1 MRVRVHPA
9 AAGAGAPGDVG
20 ARDPP
25 ARAREEGRK
34 PAGRLIARR
43 AELRP
48 NNTLAR
54 IADGQC
60 AAGSDR
66 LALWRLHTAHR
77 DHMPD
82 GFADAPPQPAQADQV
97 TLRLRLIGAMDAW
110 GLASD
115 RVLPRVR
122 KTRGVLAVLALS
134 AGKPVLRSRLTS
146 LFWSTRDR
154 EQARASLRQSLHE
167 LGHALA
173 PCGPVLATTRETA
186 ALAADRLWV
195 DATEVLRLGAA
206 EPAAL
211 DVIEGTLLA
220 DLDGLDPAFDQF
232 LAEERRR
239 FRLRARSLAESHYSA
254 HDPAEAR
261 AVAARRIVRIDPG
274 HEPGWL
280 ALIQAL
286 ADLGDRSGAFAAY
299 EQARAELALAGAAP
313 SAELETCAQRLR
325 LESRASAVASPA
337 LTAALGPQQR
347 PAVRGAR
354 IGVAPLKLLGTGAG
368 EHLSIAL
375 ADEITTALS
384 RFRWLAVVSS
394 ASLAR
399 LDDPTDTV
407 AARRDLGLDLMLA
420 GSVQAA
426 SAPGSAAPQVRV
438 ALSLLDL
445 RAEAEVVWAQRFDR
459 DASDIFA
466 LQDEV
471 ASQVV
476 ARVDPEI
483 LLIEARRAESR
494 TPAPASAYEML
505 LKAIPAIYR
514 LERVPFMEAGVLL
527 AAAIARE
534 PDYAAPHA
542 WYAYWHIFLVGQ
554 GWADNPQEA
563 METAGELASRA
574 VALDP
579 ADARGLTIAGHVQA
593 YLHRRH
599 DQAIALHERAL
610 SINPNLPMAWV
621 FSGAAH
627 GYAGRHA
634 EAIRRIER
642 YRRLSPMDPHA
653 FLFETGLMTPHI
665 LRGELAE
672 AVRIGE
678 AVIAMQPRLTAAWK
692 PYAVALALLGREE
705 EAREAG
711 RRLLALEP
719 GFTVAGFLATTP
731 YIRPQ
736 DLEILAEGLTRAG
749 LPKD

>member
-1 MRVRVHPA
+1 MQAARPA
-9 AAGAGAPGDVG
+9 HDAAWPRDE
-20 ARDPP
+20 ARKTVK
-25 ARAREEGRK
+25 RQV
-34 PAGRLIARR
+34 ARR
-43 AELRP
+43 AEMRVT
-48 NNTLAR
+48 NTFAR
-54 IADGQC
+54 IAGGQSTSV
-60 AAGSDR
+60 SDK
-66 LALWRLHTAHR
+66 LALWRLHTACLAP
-77 DHMPD
+77 MPD
-82 GFADAPPQPAQADQV
+82 GFGDVPAAPGHVDHV
-97 TLRLRLIGAMDAW
+97 TLRLRLIGTMDAW
-110 GLASD
+110 GLASE

-134 AGKPVLRSRLTS
+134 PGRPVLRSRLTG

-167 LGHALA
+167 LSHALS
-173 PCGPVLATTRETA
+173 PCGPVLVTTRETA
-186 ALAADRLWV
+186 MLLSDRLWV
-195 DATEVLRLGAA
+195 DANEVLRLGAA

-211 DVIEGTLLA
+211 DVLEGRLLE
-220 DLDGLDPAFDQF
+220 DLDGLDPAFDQW
-232 LAEERRR
+232 LGEERRR
-239 FRLRARSLAESHYSA
+239 FRERARTLAEGHFSA
-254 HDPAEAR
+254 IDPPEAR
-261 AVAARRIVRIDPG
+261 VVAARRIVHIDPAQ
-274 HEPGWL
+274 ETGWL

-286 ADLGDRSGAFAAY
+286 GDVGDR
-299 EQARAELALAGAAP
+299 AGAVDAFERCRAGLAEVGATP
-313 SAELETCAQRLR
+313 SPEVEGFAQRLR
-325 LESRASAVASPA
+325 TELRAGEVPRQAAPDAVASIAAAPLPARASA
-337 LTAALGPQQR
+337 
-347 PAVRGAR
+347 RGAR
-354 IGVAPLKLLGTGAG
+354 IGVAPLKLLGPGAG
-368 EHLSIAL
+368 EHLSVAL

-399 LDDPTDTV
+399 LDDPADTA
-407 AARRDLGLDLMLA
+407 AARRDLGLDLMLT

-426 SAPGSAAPQVRV
+426 PSATPGASQVRV

-445 RAEAEVVWAQRFDR
+445 RADGEVVWAQRFDR
-459 DASDIFA
+459 DSGDIFA

-471 ASQVV
+471 AAEVV

-483 LLIEARRAESR
+483 LLIEARRAEGR
-494 TPAPASAYEML
+494 TPAPASAYDML
-505 LKAIPAIYR
+505 LRAIPALYR
-514 LERVPFMEAGVLL
+514 LDRIPFMEAGVLL

-542 WYAYWHIFLVGQ
+542 WYAYWHMFLVGQ
-554 GWADNPQEA
+554 GWADRAEEA
-563 METAGELASRA
+563 MLQAGELAARA

-593 YLHRRH
+593 YLYRRH

-610 SINPNLPMAWV
+610 SVNPNLPMAWV

-665 LRGELAE
+665 LIGEPAR
-672 AVRIGE
+672 AVAIGE

-692 PYAVALALLGREE
+692 PYAAALALCGRED
-705 EAREAG
+705 EARDAS

-719 GFTVAGFLATTP
+719 GLTVAGFLASTP
-731 YIRPQ
+731 YVRAE
-736 DLEILAEGLTRAG
+736 DLATLADALTRAG
-749 LPKD
+749 LPKG

>member
-1 MRVRVHPA
+1 
-9 AAGAGAPGDVG
+9 
-20 ARDPP
+20 
-25 ARAREEGRK
+25 
-34 PAGRLIARR
+34 
-43 AELRP
+43 
-48 NNTLAR
+48 
-54 IADGQC
+54 
-60 AAGSDR
+60 
-66 LALWRLHTAHR
+66 
-77 DHMPD
+77 MPD
-82 GFADAPPQPAQADQV
+82 GLADPALPPAQSDQI
-97 TLRLRLIGAMDAW
+97 TLRLRLIGTMDAW
-110 GLASD
+110 GLASE

-122 KTRGVLAVLALS
+122 KTRGILAVLALS
-134 AGKPVLRSRLTS
+134 AGRPVPRARLTG
-146 LFWSTRDR
+146 LFWSRRDR

-173 PCGPVLATTRETA
+173 PCGGILVTTRETA
-186 ALAADRLWV
+186 QLLPERLWV
-195 DATEVLRLGAA
+195 DATEVLRLGAT

-220 DLDGLDPAFDQF
+220 DLDGLDPAFDQW
-232 LAEERRR
+232 LAEERQR
-239 FRLRARSLAESHYSA
+239 FRARARTQAEAHYSA
-254 HDPAEAR
+254 HDPAEVR
-261 AVAARRIVRIDPG
+261 VVAARRIVQIDPTY
-274 HEPGWL
+274 EPGWL

-286 ADLGDRSGAFAAY
+286 GDLGDRSAALAAY
-299 EQARAELALAGAAP
+299 DQARAELARVGAEPA
-313 SAELETCAQRLR
+313 AELEATAQRLR
-325 LESRASAVASPA
+325 LELRAAGQPRTEVSTSHPP
-337 LTAALGPQQR
+337 PQR
-347 PAVRGAR
+347 ATVRGAR

-384 RFRWLAVVSS
+384 RLRWLSVVSS
-394 ASLAR
+394 ATLAR
-399 LDDPTDTV
+399 LHDPTDTV
-407 AARRDLGLDLMLA
+407 AARRDLGLDFLLA

-426 SAPGSAAPQVRV
+426 TSPETGAPQVRV

-445 RAEAEVVWAQRFDR
+445 RAEAQVVWAQRFDR

-466 LQDEV
+466 LQDAV
-471 ASQVV
+471 ASEVV
-476 ARVDPEI
+476 ARIDPEI

-494 TPAPASAYEML
+494 VPAPASAYELL

-514 LERVPFMEAGVLL
+514 LDRVPFMEAGVLL

-554 GWADNPQEA
+554 GWAENAEEA
-563 METAGELASRA
+563 MRTAGDLATRA
-574 VALDP
+574 IALDP

-599 DQAIALHERAL
+599 DQAIALHDRAL

-665 LRGELAE
+665 LQGDYAE

-678 AVIAMQPRLTAAWK
+678 AVTAMQPNLTAAWK
-692 PYAVALALLGREE
+692 PYAIALALMGRDQ
-705 EAREAG
+705 EAREAA

-719 GFTVAGFLATTP
+719 GFTISGFLATTP
-731 YIRPQ
+731 YVRPE
-736 DLEILAEGLTRAG
+736 DLATLAAGLERAG
-749 LPKD
+749 LPGG

>member
-1 MRVRVHPA
+1 VPDGQGSDAMQAQSLRHR
-9 AAGAGAPGDVG
+9 DE
-20 ARDPP
+20 AR
-25 ARAREEGRK
+25 REEARK
-34 PAGRLIARR
+34 KPVKSPGRR
-43 AELRP
+43 AELRAL
-48 NNTLAR
+48 NTFAR
-54 IADGQC
+54 IAGGQF
-60 AAGSDR
+60 AQVSDKV
-66 LALWRLHTAHR
+66 AVWRLHNACR
-77 DHMPD
+77 GPMPD
-82 GFADAPPQPAQADQV
+82 GFGDVPVSPSHVDTV
-97 TLRLRLIGAMDAW
+97 TLRLRLIGTIDAW
-110 GLASD
+110 GLASE

-134 AGKPVLRSRLTS
+134 AGRPVLRSRLTG

-167 LGHALA
+167 LGHALG
-173 PCGPVLATTRETA
+173 PCGPVLVTTRETA
-186 ALAADRLWV
+186 MLVANRLWV
-195 DATEVLRLGAA
+195 DATEVLRLGPG

-211 DVIEGTLLA
+211 DVVEGRLLE
-220 DLDGLDPAFDQF
+220 DLDGLDPAFDQW
-232 LAEERRR
+232 LLEERRR
-239 FRLRARSLAESHYSA
+239 FRERARSLAEGHFSA
-254 HDPAEAR
+254 IDPPEGR
-261 AVAARRIVRIDPG
+261 AVAARRIVQIDPA

-280 ALIQAL
+280 ALMQAL
-286 ADLGDRSGAFAAY
+286 GDLGDR
-299 EQARAELALAGAAP
+299 AGALEAFERCRASLAEFGTAP
-313 SAELETCAQRLR
+313 SPEVEGFAQRLR
-325 LESRASAVASPA
+325 TEIRAEEAPRFAVPAGGVQSPR
-337 LTAALGPQQR
+337 Q
-347 PAVRGAR
+347 PARGAR
-354 IGVAPLKLLGTGAG
+354 IGVAPLKLLGSGAG
-368 EHLSIAL
+368 EHLSVAL

-394 ASLAR
+394 ASLGR
-399 LDDPTDTV
+399 LDDPTDTE

-420 GSVQAA
+420 GTVQ
-426 SAPGSAAPQVRV
+426 SAPSSLPGVSQVRV

-445 RAEAEVVWAQRFDR
+445 RADAEVVWAQRFDR
-459 DASDIFA
+459 DSTDIFA

-471 ASQVV
+471 AAEVV

-494 TPAPASAYEML
+494 TPAPASAYDML
-505 LKAIPAIYR
+505 LRAIPALYR
-514 LERVPFMEAGVLL
+514 LDRVPFMEAGVLL

-542 WYAYWHIFLVGQ
+542 WYAYWHMFLVGQ
-554 GWADNPQEA
+554 GWADAGHEA
-563 METAGELASRA
+563 MQAAGDLASRA

-593 YLHRRH
+593 YLYRHH

-610 SINPNLPMAWV
+610 SVNPNLPMAWV

-665 LRGELAE
+665 LIGEPAR
-672 AVRIGE
+672 AVAIGE

-692 PYAVALALLGREE
+692 PYAAALALCGREG
-705 EAREAG
+705 EARVAA
-711 RRLLALEP
+711 RHLLSLEP

-731 YIRPQ
+731 YVRPA
-736 DLEILAEGLTRAG
+736 DLALLGEALSRAG
-749 LPKD
+749 FPGA

>member
-1 MRVRVHPA
+1 
-9 AAGAGAPGDVG
+9 
-20 ARDPP
+20 
-25 ARAREEGRK
+25 
-34 PAGRLIARR
+34 
-43 AELRP
+43 
-48 NNTLAR
+48 
-54 IADGQC
+54 
-60 AAGSDR
+60 
-66 LALWRLHTAHR
+66 
-77 DHMPD
+77 MPD
-82 GFADAPPQPAQADQV
+82 GFADAPPPPGQSDQV

-110 GLASD
+110 GLASE

-122 KTRGVLAVLALS
+122 KTRGILAVLALS
-134 AGKPVLRSRLTS
+134 AGRPVLRSRLTG

-167 LGHALA
+167 LGHALS
-173 PCGPVLATTRETA
+173 PCGPVLVTTRETA
-186 ALAADRLWV
+186 ALAPDRLWV
-195 DATEVLRLGAA
+195 DATEVLRLGAT

-220 DLDGLDPAFDQF
+220 DLDGLDPAFDLW

-239 FRLRARSLAESHYSA
+239 FRARARTHAEGHYSA
-254 HDPAEAR
+254 HDPPEAR
-261 AVAARRIVRIDPG
+261 AVAARRIVQIDPT

-280 ALIQAL
+280 ALMQAL
-286 ADLGDRSGAFAAY
+286 GDLGDRAAALAAY
-299 EQARAELALAGAAP
+299 EQARAELALAGTQPAP
-313 SAELETCAQRLR
+313 ELEACAQRLR
-325 LESRASAVASPA
+325 MELRTLGHAG
-337 LTAALGPQQR
+337 AAAPSSHPPSQR

-354 IGVAPLKLLGTGAG
+354 IGVAPLKLLGSGAG

-426 SAPGSAAPQVRV
+426 ASPATGAPQVRV

-445 RAEAEVVWAQRFDR
+445 RAESEVVWAQRFDR
-459 DASDIFA
+459 NATDIFA

-471 ASQVV
+471 ASEVV

-494 TPAPASAYEML
+494 APAPASAYEML

-514 LERVPFMEAGVLL
+514 LDRVPFMEAGVLL

-542 WYAYWHIFLVGQ
+542 WYAYWHVFLVGQ

-563 METAGELASRA
+563 METAGELAARA

-599 DQAIALHERAL
+599 DQAIALHDRAL
-610 SINPNLPMAWV
+610 TVNPNLPMAWV

-665 LRGELAE
+665 LQGEPAE

-692 PYAVALALLGREE
+692 PYATALALLGREQ

-711 RRLLALEP
+711 RRLLAIEP
-719 GFTVAGFLATTP
+719 GFTIAGFLATTP
-731 YIRPQ
+731 YVRPE
-736 DLEILAEGLTRAG
+736 DLATLAVGLERAG
-749 LPKD
+749 LPRG